1 MQEMSNQPQNED
13 EPLLV
18 EITPEIASD
27 LLIILKHM
35 PRTEA
40 EPTLEE
46 VVAMAVSYFRGR
58 LERGETE
65 FVEDEEQAQSK

>member
-1 MQEMSNQPQNED
+1 MTNPQQVED

-27 LLIILKHM
+27 LLVILKHM
-35 PRTEA
+35 PRAET

-46 VVAMAVSYFRGR
+46 VVAMAVAYFRGR

-65 FVEDEEQAQSK
+65 FVEDEDEAQSK